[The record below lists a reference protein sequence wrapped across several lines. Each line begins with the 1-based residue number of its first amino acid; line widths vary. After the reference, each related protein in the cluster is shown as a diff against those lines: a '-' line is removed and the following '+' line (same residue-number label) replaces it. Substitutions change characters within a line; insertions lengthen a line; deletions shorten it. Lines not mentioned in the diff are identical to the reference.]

1 MPRIYIDFTEDET
14 AWCGGDI
21 GVTLA
26 DHDTLR
32 GNDPAILIGDHEL
45 ILSVRQA
52 ITLFDLLDGWLNGG
66 AIIDRGGIERR
77 ISEALKDAAEDFT
90 PAVKG
95 AISRSRE
102 ELARTLHAYLKMKG
116 LRFRLAGEDPEENPS
131 LVRRYEKFRQRQ
143 REIVERRNS
152 SQSDLG

>member
-14 AWCGGDI
+14 AWASGDI
-21 GVTLA
+21 NVQMM

-32 GNDPAILIGDHEL
+32 GTDLGIALGDHEL
-45 ILSVRQA
+45 ILSVPQA
-52 ITLFDLLDGWLNGG
+52 ITLFDLIDGWLNGG
-66 AIIDRGGIERR
+66 PIVDRGGIERR
-77 ISEALKDAAEDFT
+77 ISDALKDAAEDFT

-102 ELARTLHAYLKMKG
+102 ELAKILHAYLKMKG

-131 LVRRYEKFRQRQ
+131 LAHRYYKFRERQRQ
-143 REIVERRNS
+143 AIAQRQEGR
-152 SQSDLG
+152 DL